1 MGKTR
6 KPNNHNFVCN
16 SPLKALISGTNK
28 RNTKSEINNE
38 KTTDEIITESD

>member
-6 KPNNHNFVCN
+6 KPNNHNFVYN

-38 KTTDEIITESD
+38 KTTDKIITVSD